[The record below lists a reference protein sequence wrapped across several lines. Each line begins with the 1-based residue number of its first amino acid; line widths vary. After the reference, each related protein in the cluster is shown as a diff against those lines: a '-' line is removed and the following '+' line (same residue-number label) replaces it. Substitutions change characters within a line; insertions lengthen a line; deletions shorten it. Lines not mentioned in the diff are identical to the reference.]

1 MMASN
6 KPARHVACQNSG
18 ECGSGL
24 RSVGILI
31 DETESW
37 KTSKYDRYGN
47 HVCSG
52 TGQSC
57 CDLFS
62 SLTVLA

>member
-6 KPARHVACQNSG
+6 HLARHVACQNSG

-31 DETESW
+31 DETES
-37 KTSKYDRYGN
+37 
-47 HVCSG
+47 
-52 TGQSC
+52 
-57 CDLFS
+57 
-62 SLTVLA
+62 

>member
-24 RSVGILI
+24 RSVGILMTRQNHERRANTI
-31 DETESW
+31 DMEIMFAQEQV
-37 KTSKYDRYGN
+37 RA
-47 HVCSG
+47 VAIC
-52 TGQSC
+52 
-57 CDLFS
+57 FP
-62 SLTVLA
+62 A